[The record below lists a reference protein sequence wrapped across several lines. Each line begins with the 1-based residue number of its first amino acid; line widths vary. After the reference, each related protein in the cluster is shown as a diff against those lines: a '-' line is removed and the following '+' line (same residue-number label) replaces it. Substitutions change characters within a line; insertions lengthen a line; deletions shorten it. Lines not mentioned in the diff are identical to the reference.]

1 MEKKHLLG
9 GGGGGRRARVGGRG
23 RVDGEG
29 ARVRHGEE
37 LVCRAAQLGRVE
49 LVHAHHGVAPVLLG
63 EGQPVAPP
71 HEGEEKAALLLR
83 VRVRVDPNP
92 NPNPNPNPITLTLTL
107 TLTLYP

>member
-1 MEKKHLLG
+1 MEKKHLPG
-9 GGGGGRRARVGGRG
+9 AGAGVGGLEWAVG
-23 RVDGEG
+23 AGFDGEG

-71 HEGEEKAALLLR
+71 HEGEEEAALLLR

-92 NPNPNPNPITLTLTL
+92 NPNPNPIP
-107 TLTLYP
+107 